1 MPGRYDRFETANVIC
16 VTLGNSPG
24 KTPELQS
31 VAAAP
36 IRGQQIGQMAA

>member
-1 MPGRYDRFETANVIC
+1 MRHVGY
-16 VTLGNSPG
+16 SPG